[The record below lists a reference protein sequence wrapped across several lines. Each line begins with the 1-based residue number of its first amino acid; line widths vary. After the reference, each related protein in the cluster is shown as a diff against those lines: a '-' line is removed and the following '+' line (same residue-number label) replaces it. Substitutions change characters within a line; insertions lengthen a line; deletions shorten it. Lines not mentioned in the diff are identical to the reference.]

1 MKKLISILLVL
12 TLLFAFAS
20 CGNVAEEKPDYSKIR
35 IYVNNTVLTPE
46 NSEELLSH
54 LNTAFHFTDGSPI
67 TVVMEYVLSELD
79 GISYT
84 DHGDMS
90 VSFDMEE
97 RTLEELAREIEKL
110 SAVPNVSSIKTEAH
124 VNIGEIDYSKIII
137 PVTTSYAQD
146 IPADR
151 EELIALL
158 NTHVEVFADYYGGE
172 RICMHIR
179 GHIEEERFSDMLDYS
194 SYRHMDDVG
203 RLYTDFSIDTEKLDV
218 ERFANALEQLT
229 RYSDIERIE
238 LKQYL
243 IADND

>member
-1 MKKLISILLVL
+1 MKKLISILLLL

-20 CGNVAEEKPDYSKIR
+20 CGNVTEEKPDYSKIR

-137 PVTTSYAQD
+137 PVTRSYAQD
-146 IPADR
+146 IPTDR

-158 NTHVEVFADYYGGE
+158 NTNREVFGKYM
-172 RICMHIR
+172 RMHLD

-194 SYRHMDDVG
+194 TYEYLDDRG
-203 RLYTDFSIDTEKLDV
+203 YLYTQFYIDPEKLDV
-218 ERFANALEQLT
+218 ESFANVLEQLT
-229 RYSDIERIE
+229 RYSDISCIE
-238 LKQYL
+238 LKQHE
-243 IADND
+243 IADAA

>member
-20 CGNVAEEKPDYSKIR
+20 CGNVAEGKPDYSKIR

-158 NTHVEVFADYYGGE
+158 NTNREVFGE
-172 RICMHIR
+172 YMRMHLA

-194 SYRHMDDVG
+194 TYESLDDRG
-203 RLYTDFSIDTEKLDV
+203 YLYTQIYIDPEKLDV
-218 ERFANALEQLT
+218 ESFANVLEQLT
-229 RYSDIERIE
+229 RYSDISCID
-238 LKQYL
+238 LKQHE
-243 IADND
+243 IADAA